1 MRRSVTWALWGSL
14 LLSAVALLL
23 PQGEGQVLTATSGV
37 AAVSPVAQTLQ
48 AEHTGAVTSPPPPM
62 PLPARLPDV
71 ILEPA
76 RRDIFSVPSQAP
88 APSPVPAPVMAQLA
102 PITSSAPPPAPPQM
116 TYRFGGR
123 FETPEGRLL
132 TYLAKGDNVIE
143 VGPGQALEDG
153 WLVEAVSPDTILLV
167 YPALKAQATIAIAPA
182 QLQ

>member
-1 MRRSVTWALWGSL
+1 MRRSVAWALWGSL
-14 LLSAVALLL
+14 LLSAIALLL
-23 PQGEGQVLTATSGV
+23 PQGNGPVVIDTSGV
-37 AAVSPVAQTLQ
+37 AAVSLATQALQ
-48 AEHTGAVTSPPPPM
+48 AERTVAVTSMPPM

-76 RRDIFSVPSQAP
+76 RRDIFGVPNQAP
-88 APSPVPAPVMAQLA
+88 APGPIPAPVMAQPA

-132 TYLAKGDNVIE
+132 TYLAKGDNMIE